1 MTVAP
6 RSFDADEFHDSAEP
20 HASAEPASPAAVL
33 KDIRFSYDR
42 GTSWA
47 LDGVSLTVHA
57 GERLCLVGPNGSGK
71 STLARL
77 IAGLTAPDG
86 GEVTLL
92 EQRVYAAGPNA
103 DAYRAARRGIGMV
116 FQNPEDQL
124 VTTVLEDDV
133 AFGPENLGLERGLIG
148 ERIVDSLQA
157 VGLANLRQS
166 DPTRMS
172 GGQQQRAAIAGMLA
186 MNPAMLVLDEP
197 TAMLDESARAEV
209 MRILDDLQARGT
221 TIVHVTHHPDETVHA
236 DRIVH
241 MEAGRI
247 VGVTAAAD
255 NRPPLA
261 EAVSQ
266 SETEGGIGT
275 EAAPSRPTND
285 RPRQR
290 KREDGSEL
298 PLLSDGIGDMTD
310 PIIRVSHLTYRYPSA
325 KRAVID
331 DLSFTIARG
340 ETMAL
345 MGVNGSGKS
354 TLVRM
359 LCALAAP
366 TAGSIEVAGVPVAS
380 IGRRGSNARPKPAN
394 RRQLAQLRR
403 HVGYVMQHPEH
414 QLFADTVAEDVA
426 YGPRNQGLAEAE
438 VADRVRES
446 LDLLHIGHL
455 ADRSPFDLSGGQQR
469 LAAIAGVLACN
480 PDVLIMDEPTASLD
494 AQAKKRIHELLRM
507 LKSRG
512 VTVLIITHDW
522 EEAEHI
528 ADRVVRMPIAGAAGA
543 ESISATET
551 AFPAESVSPDKPAH
565 SVIHRLDPR
574 VKMVGFLAAM
584 FTMFAVNTPT
594 QLALGIAIT
603 LAVIAAARL
612 NPLRVLESIH
622 PILILLGLMGV
633 VNLFVV
639 RTGTPVVVLGPLS
652 ITDQGVTIA
661 VLYACRFALV
671 IILGAVFLTTTT
683 PTAMTDAFDTL
694 ISPLNRLGIHAQE
707 IALVMSLAL
716 RFIPTL
722 TDETRAIVDAQS
734 ARGGSIETG
743 SLAQRI
749 KAMSAIIVPI
759 FAGTLRHADNL
770 SLALDARCYE
780 ESIRRTHWRAL
791 TIAAQD
797 LVFAVAVIAYIAAII
812 AL

>member
-1 MTVAP
+1 
-6 RSFDADEFHDSAEP
+6 
-20 HASAEPASPAAVL
+20 
-33 KDIRFSYDR
+33 
-42 GTSWA
+42 
-47 LDGVSLTVHA
+47 
-57 GERLCLVGPNGSGK
+57 
-71 STLARL
+71 
-77 IAGLTAPDG
+77 
-86 GEVTLL
+86 
-92 EQRVYAAGPNA
+92 
-103 DAYRAARRGIGMV
+103 
-116 FQNPEDQL
+116 
-124 VTTVLEDDV
+124 
-133 AFGPENLGLERGLIG
+133 
-148 ERIVDSLQA
+148 
-157 VGLANLRQS
+157 
-166 DPTRMS
+166 
-172 GGQQQRAAIAGMLA
+172 
-186 MNPAMLVLDEP
+186 
-197 TAMLDESARAEV
+197 
-209 MRILDDLQARGT
+209 
-221 TIVHVTHHPDETVHA
+221 
-236 DRIVH
+236 
-241 MEAGRI
+241 
-247 VGVTAAAD
+247 
-255 NRPPLA
+255 
-261 EAVSQ
+261 
-266 SETEGGIGT
+266 
-275 EAAPSRPTND
+275 
-285 RPRQR
+285 
-290 KREDGSEL
+290 
-298 PLLSDGIGDMTD
+298 
-310 PIIRVSHLTYRYPSA
+310 
-325 KRAVID
+325 
-331 DLSFTIARG
+331 
-340 ETMAL
+340 

-359 LCALAAP
+359 LCALTAP

-380 IGRRGSNARPKPAN
+380 TGKRGRNVRPKSAN
-394 RRQLAQLRR
+394 RKQLAQLRR

-426 YGPRNQGLAEAE
+426 YGPRNQGLGETE
-438 VADRVRES
+438 VADRVREFTGTAAYRAS
-446 LDLLHIGHL
+446 CRPLPL
-455 ADRSPFDLSGGQQR
+455 DLSGGQQR

-494 AQAKKRIHELLRM
+494 AQAKKRIHELLRT

-512 VTVLIITHDW
+512 VTVLIITHDR
-522 EEAEHI
+522 EEAEQI
-528 ADRVVRMPIAGAAGA
+528 ADRVVRMPIAAPASGGPVT
-543 ESISATET
+543 ATVTE
-551 AFPAESVSPDKPAH
+551 PAVSSNGPAH

-622 PILILLGLMGV
+622 PILILLVLMGV

-639 RTGTPVVVLGPLS
+639 RTGTPVVALGPLS

-683 PTAMTDAFDTL
+683 PTAMTDAFATL

-780 ESIRRTHWRAL
+780 EGIRRTHWRAL
-791 TIAAQD
+791 TIAARD
-797 LVFAVAVIAYIAAII
+797 LIFAAAVIIYIAAII

>member
-1 MTVAP
+1 
-6 RSFDADEFHDSAEP
+6 
-20 HASAEPASPAAVL
+20 
-33 KDIRFSYDR
+33 
-42 GTSWA
+42 
-47 LDGVSLTVHA
+47 
-57 GERLCLVGPNGSGK
+57 
-71 STLARL
+71 
-77 IAGLTAPDG
+77 
-86 GEVTLL
+86 
-92 EQRVYAAGPNA
+92 
-103 DAYRAARRGIGMV
+103 
-116 FQNPEDQL
+116 
-124 VTTVLEDDV
+124 
-133 AFGPENLGLERGLIG
+133 
-148 ERIVDSLQA
+148 
-157 VGLANLRQS
+157 
-166 DPTRMS
+166 
-172 GGQQQRAAIAGMLA
+172 
-186 MNPAMLVLDEP
+186 
-197 TAMLDESARAEV
+197 
-209 MRILDDLQARGT
+209 
-221 TIVHVTHHPDETVHA
+221 
-236 DRIVH
+236 
-241 MEAGRI
+241 
-247 VGVTAAAD
+247 
-255 NRPPLA
+255 
-261 EAVSQ
+261 
-266 SETEGGIGT
+266 
-275 EAAPSRPTND
+275 
-285 RPRQR
+285 
-290 KREDGSEL
+290 
-298 PLLSDGIGDMTD
+298 
-310 PIIRVSHLTYRYPSA
+310 
-325 KRAVID
+325 
-331 DLSFTIARG
+331 
-340 ETMAL
+340 

-359 LCALAAP
+359 LCALTAP

-380 IGRRGSNARPKPAN
+380 TGKRGRNVRPKSAN
-394 RRQLAQLRR
+394 RKQLAQLRR

-426 YGPRNQGLAEAE
+426 YGPRNQGLGETE

-446 LDLLHIGHL
+446 LELLHIGHL

-494 AQAKKRIHELLRM
+494 AQAKKRIHELLRT

-512 VTVLIITHDW
+512 VTVLIITHDR
-522 EEAEHI
+522 EEAEQI
-528 ADRVVRMPIAGAAGA
+528 ADRVVRMPIAAPASGGPVT
-543 ESISATET
+543 ATVTE
-551 AFPAESVSPDKPAH
+551 PAVSSNGPAH

-622 PILILLGLMGV
+622 PILILLVLMGV

-639 RTGTPVVVLGPLS
+639 RTGTPVVALGPLS

-683 PTAMTDAFDTL
+683 PTAMTDAFATL

-780 ESIRRTHWRAL
+780 EGIRRTHWRAL
-791 TIAAQD
+791 TIAARSTHIRRCRHHLHRGHHRAVGRQTAQTAPVAMLVWLYERCKEIPMALTKKQIKQLRAMANSLKPLFYVGKNDLTESAVNQADETIEKHELIKCAVQD
-797 LVFAVAVIAYIAAII
+797 GSGLTAKEAAAELAEQLNAEVVQSIGNRFVLFRRSRRDDVEHIRLVRE
-812 AL
+812 